1 MQKELNIEEE
11 ASRLEARFALL
22 KSMHRMGQ
30 AEFARKYE
38 VPGGASMVSQHIKGR
53 RPINLE
59 AAIAYA
65 KGFNCQVADISPRLA
80 NEINKAV
87 NVGIEDNETDTNV
100 TEGPSNAGQIPLIS
114 WVKAGELCESPDNY
128 QTGDAIDWLE
138 CPVKHGPR
146 SYCLQLDGD
155 SMDDGSSDAYRD
167 GEIIFIDPD
176 ARAEP
181 GRDVVVRTLENKTT
195 FKRLKQDSEGLY
207 LLGLNGKKIIRVPD
221 GTVFCGVVIFSG
233 KKR

>member
-1 MQKELNIEEE
+1 MENKIDIDDE
-11 ASRLEARFALL
+11 AARLEARFALL

-38 VPGGASMVSQHIKGR
+38 VPGGASMVSQHVKGR

-59 AAIAYA
+59 SAIAYA

-80 NEINKAV
+80 KGVGKAV
-87 NVGIEDNETDTNV
+87 SVGIEDNGGVSNV
-100 TEGPSNAGQIPLIS
+100 TQGPGIAGRLPLIS
-114 WVKAGELCESPDNY
+114 WVKAGELCESHDIY
-128 QTGDAIDWLE
+128 QPGDASEWLE

-167 GEIIFIDPD
+167 GEIIFVDPD

-181 GRDVVVRTLENKTT
+181 GRDVVIRTPENKTT
-195 FKRLKQDSEGLY
+195 FKRLKQDSEGMY
-207 LLGLNGKKIIRVPD
+207 LLGLNGKKIIRVPE

-233 KKR
+233 KRR

>member
-1 MQKELNIEEE
+1 METSSNIEEE
-11 ASRLEARFALL
+11 ARQLGARFTLL

-30 AEFARKYE
+30 AEFARKYQ
-38 VPGGASMVSQHIKGR
+38 VPGGPSMVSQHIKGR

-59 AAIAYA
+59 AATAYA
-65 KGFNCQVADISPRLA
+65 KGFNCQVADISSRLA
-80 NEINKAV
+80 KEINAAV
-87 NVGIEDNETDTNV
+87 SVGIEDNMNVSNV
-100 TEGPSNAGQIPLIS
+100 TRGPDNTGKLPLIS
-114 WVKAGELCESPDNY
+114 WVKAGELCESHDIY
-128 QTGDAIDWLE
+128 QPGDASDWLE

-207 LLGLNGKKIIRVPD
+207 LLGLNGKKIIRVPE

>member
-1 MQKELNIEEE
+1 MQKELDIQED
-11 ASRLEARFALL
+11 ASRLEARFELL
-22 KSMHRMGQ
+22 KSMHRIGQ

-38 VPGGASMVSQHIKGR
+38 VPGGPSMVSQHVKGR

-59 AAIAYA
+59 AAVAYA
-65 KGFNCQVADISPRLA
+65 KGFNCQVADISQRLA
-80 NEINKAV
+80 KEIDKAV
-87 NVGIEDNETDTNV
+87 SVGIEDNGNAQNV
-100 TEGPSNAGQIPLIS
+100 NKGPKNAGKLPLIS
-114 WVKAGELCESPDNY
+114 WVKAGALCEAPDGY
-128 QTGDAIDWLE
+128 AVSDASEWFE

-167 GEIIFIDPD
+167 GEIIFVDPD